1 MANMQR
7 ASFTLPPEV
16 VANLDY
22 VSRRMGVTKS
32 SIVSEVLSE
41 ALGPISTLLRSI
53 PSDAGPEDAT
63 AALMRFRGASGEV
76 IRGRLDALR
85 DAMDSI
91 DPDAFELTPSE
102 DRPAGCSC
110 DYSSGER
117 VLPASGCFVHGSR
130 GR

>member
-16 VANLDY
+16 VSNLTY

-41 ALGPISTLLRSI
+41 ALGPLSTLLRSI
-53 PSDAGPEDAT
+53 PEDAT
-63 AALMRFRGASGEV
+63 SDDAAAALMRFRGASGDV

-91 DPDAFELTPSE
+91 DPDAFELTPCE

-110 DYSSGER
+110 DFSSGER
-117 VLPASGCFVHGSR
+117 IAPSSGCFVHGSR